1 MKIFALSLS
10 NFRLVFL
17 SIFLVG
23 FFSSSS
29 ISAEE
34 STHDHSDGYKIYRL
48 GVLPSGKKLTAIVAG
63 DIAVSGKQFSCANCH
78 GRSGMGTIEG
88 NYIVPPIAGQLLFN
102 DSTQPIR
109 PAYDETSLAKLL
121 RSGTNPNGKLVDQLM
136 PRFIL
141 SDSEI
146 SDLTR
151 YLRGLSMQKAPGIDD
166 EVIRLATVITE
177 DTDPKTSQAVIQVLQ
192 TYVEEKNRQTRLEGR
207 RPNRGKKAELRSAS
221 LFRKWTLDI
230 WTLKGPTSN
239 WAAQLEDYYN
249 SRPVFAL
256 LGGVTT
262 GSWDP
267 IGKFCESNAIPCM
280 FPSTDLAEAGE
291 DDFYTYHFS
300 RGLELEA
307 DLIATQIVK
316 SPVDKVI
323 QVYCSDLASKAAKRL
338 NFQLSSHR
346 ITTEIITFNCD
357 KPDVDTLA
365 RKLNLIRKVPA
376 VLWINRDILDRL
388 IKDISTEKIY
398 LSSTILSRQLNSIT
412 AASSSKITVAHPF
425 LLPGESDS
433 AMRRFRLW
441 AKLRKIKI
449 TEPRYQAEAFFA
461 CLALK
466 DALTHVR
473 RFRVRDYFLEVLDH
487 SQGLELYLPIYPRAT
502 LGPGQRFIS
511 KGGYILPII
520 AGEPDIKN
528 AIWVIP

>member
-1 MKIFALSLS
+1 MSKY
-10 NFRLVFL
+10 RLIFL

-23 FFSSSS
+23 FFLISSSC
-29 ISAEE
+29 AEK
-34 STHDHSDGYKIYRL
+34 STDGHSDGYNIYRL

-102 DSTQPIR
+102 DSNQPVR
-109 PAYDETSLAKLL
+109 SAYDETSLARLL
-121 RSGTNPNGKLVDQLM
+121 RSGINPDGKPVDQLM

-141 SDSEI
+141 SDNEI

-151 YLRGLSMQKAPGIDD
+151 YLRELSTQKTPGINDK
-166 EVIRLATVITE
+166 VIRLATVITE
-177 DTDPKTSQAVIQVLQ
+177 DVDPKISQAVKNVLQ

-207 RPNRGKKAELRSAS
+207 RPNRGKKPELRSAS

-230 WTLKGPTSN
+230 WTLKGPTSS
-239 WAAQLEDYYN
+239 WATQLEDYYTT
-249 SRPVFAL
+249 RPVFAL

-267 IGKFCESNAIPCM
+267 IGKFCESNEIPCM
-280 FPSTDLAEAGE
+280 FPSTDLAEPDK

-307 DLIATQIVK
+307 DLMASQIAK
-316 SPVDKVI
+316 NPVDKVI

-346 ITTEIITFNCD
+346 IATEIITFNCD
-357 KPDVDTLA
+357 KPDIDTLA
-365 RKLNLIRKVPA
+365 RELNLIRKAPV
-376 VLWINRDILDRL
+376 VLWINRDTLDRL
-388 IKDISTEKIY
+388 IKNISTEQIY
-398 LSSTILSRQLNSIT
+398 LSSTLLSRQLNSIT
-412 AASSSKITVAHPF
+412 AASSSKIIAAHPF
-425 LLPGESDS
+425 RLPDENDS
-433 AMRRFRLW
+433 AMKRFKLW
-441 AKLRKIKI
+441 AKLRKIKV
-449 TEPRYQAEAFFA
+449 TEPRFQAEAFFA

-511 KGGYILPII
+511 KGGYILPIV
-520 AGEPDIKN
+520 AGEPDSKN
-528 AIWVIP
+528 AVWLIP